1 MESGWIRMAAIVF
14 LYSFK
19 DIFNLLKKPPK
30 NPNPNKNKKEKLY
43 SADVMVLGGWDA
55 VEER

>member
-1 MESGWIRMAAIVF
+1 MAAIVF

-19 DIFNLLKKPPK
+19 DIFILLKKPPK
-30 NPNPNKNKKEKLY
+30 NPNPNKNKKEKLH

>member
-1 MESGWIRMAAIVF
+1 MAAIVF

-19 DIFNLLKKPPK
+19 DIFNLLKKTPK
-30 NPNPNKNKKEKLY
+30 NPNPNKNKKEKLH